1 MKTCKDCGVSKPLSE
16 YFTNHIKYS
25 SCKQCKNE
33 KSKAWGRNNPDK
45 IKQQSRKTRLKTKY
59 GLTIDQYETMLEQQK
74 GVCYMCEGVNS
85 DRALAVD
92 HCHTTGN
99 VRKLLCTTCNTLIG
113 QAKDNIELLNKAINY
128 LKEHQN

>member
-25 SCKQCKNE
+25 SCKSCKNE
-33 KSKAWGRNNPDK
+33 KSKEWARNNPDRV
-45 IKQQSRKTRLKTKY
+45 KQQRRKTRLKTKY
-59 GLTIDQYETMLEQQK
+59 GLSVEQYASMLEQQH
-74 GVCYMCEGVNS
+74 GGCYICGAVSN

-92 HCHTTGN
+92 HCHTTGA
-99 VRKLLCTTCNTLIG
+99 VRKLLCTNCNTLIG
-113 QAKDNIELLNKAINY
+113 QAKDNIDLLNKAINY